1 MSLRLIYKR
10 LIKAPF
16 ILMADTVLTE
26 VTVMSD
32 YYYEQQNF
40 TNMPELPKLE
50 LKIKERGTIT
60 VFTSSDYY
68 SRFKTVEFTVSDT
81 EPIENAEITL
91 NAMIKLTDSLGKA
104 KFKLRAGTYNY
115 TITKEGYEPVDDEI
129 IVSNEDI
136 NEAVTMSEIV
146 ADPIQDLVDEYKSY
160 VTSQGG
166 VIGVSDAAL
175 YAEYE
180 DMVTKGEIDSSG
192 NALKKTINVGLFG
205 YKLSSVGGEEN
216 VINNYFGLAKIGG
229 NYPVLSHFSS
239 VTRSLLTGGVLNFSG
254 DGVLTTNCRLVFD
267 PDFAKDSFY
276 IEFEAHIRYV
286 NASLIDFIRSS
297 TDNWRSRIITNN
309 IFERQAP
316 GTGAS
321 PIGTMINDY
330 AVYQL
335 HFDRFNDGDDK
346 VSNKLY
352 RDGSHIYTWADT
364 VWNNEASTND
374 WYIRGTG
381 SQTCNFK
388 RIKISLK

>member
-1 MSLRLIYKR
+1 
-10 LIKAPF
+10 
-16 ILMADTVLTE
+16 MADTVLTE

-166 VIGVSDAAL
+166 EFGVSDSAL
-175 YAEYE
+175 YTEYQ
-180 DMVTKGEIDSSG
+180 DMITKGEITNTGVNTKSVVNYGLWGFKKDGSDNITELYSLCKISG
-192 NALKKTINVGLFG
+192 NYLVCSVPSAAKPLYTATYIDMRPTAANRTIQIDIAYAKQSFYVQQKAEIVFSANNIIG
-205 YKLSSVGGEEN
+205 YGSNGVTLSVYRHRVLSTGRIEVLIYNTAGN
-216 VINNYFGLAKIGG
+216 ITIISNNNYHVAGQQIYK
-229 NYPVLSHFSS
+229 
-239 VTRSLLTGGVLNFSG
+239 
-254 DGVLTTNCRLVFD
+254 
-267 PDFAKDSFY
+267 
-276 IEFEAHIRYV
+276 
-286 NASLIDFIRSS
+286 
-297 TDNWRSRIITNN
+297 
-309 IFERQAP
+309 Q
-316 GTGAS
+316 
-321 PIGTMINDY
+321 
-330 AVYQL
+330 VYT
-335 HFDRFNDGDDK
+335 RFNDGADK
-346 VSNKLY
+346 VTLEIFKNGVSFQDLGTNLCDNTIVALLDASSAAGTY
-352 RDGSHIYTWADT
+352 RFTS
-364 VWNNEASTND
+364 
-374 WYIRGTG
+374 
-381 SQTCNFK
+381 
-388 RIKISLK
+388 IKYALL